1 MLLRGR
7 EKQVFSIL
15 SKDQEGENERKEKKA
30 ARGKSGNWQLLLPYL
45 YPVSN
50 PKAESHIQSQVWGD
64 PSEHN
69 ITMALLQHFVPPA
82 PLPPPY
88 PFFNTCSLTALINL
102 FSSYLE
108 LSTRLAATH
117 ERICYSPLGFSIDDM
132 GPHEVTLSICIPP
145 LPPYQYPFISSRD
158 PSEEFPTL

>member
-69 ITMALLQHFVPPA
+69 ITMALL
-82 PLPPPY
+82 
-88 PFFNTCSLTALINL
+88 
-102 FSSYLE
+102 
-108 LSTRLAATH
+108 
-117 ERICYSPLGFSIDDM
+117 
-132 GPHEVTLSICIPP
+132 
-145 LPPYQYPFISSRD
+145 
-158 PSEEFPTL
+158 

>member
-69 ITMALLQHFVPPA
+69 ITMALLQHLVPPA
-82 PLPPPY
+82 PLPPALSLLQYLLTHCLNQSLFLLPGTLHQVSS
-88 PFFNTCSLTALINL
+88 NT
-102 FSSYLE
+102 
-108 LSTRLAATH
+108 
-117 ERICYSPLGFSIDDM
+117 
-132 GPHEVTLSICIPP
+132 
-145 LPPYQYPFISSRD
+145 
-158 PSEEFPTL
+158 